1 MILNILSNFTDLS
14 FLSRFLMVAIISGFM
29 PLTAMSFFWF
39 MRQKKQADFE
49 KNLREMGITS
59 SRRVQD
65 TYSFSSY
72 FLPVLFAFF
81 ICLLASSFFIF
92 TEDFAAELKDSLIL
106 AGADY
111 GKEDNSIIINQSLV
125 VLGFAFFGS
134 FIWSAQTIIRRLI
147 AYDLS
152 PSVYYTA
159 GVRILLSCLVALV
172 FSFLLGKTSVFQLD
186 TSIAV
191 IAFLTGMFPQRIL
204 SSMVNFYKDWLNP
217 DELNTDTLSL
227 YKIEG
232 MSLSHKERL
241 EEVGIDNAQNLATA
255 SLTKLLI
262 ETPYEARQVLD
273 WIGQAKLVC
282 YAKKDIEKLRSV
294 GIRSIFDLKKGNKSR
309 VALREIAD
317 SVGITTPLLEVIA
330 EQIESDKGIESL
342 YKFHVNVDDPQKDI
356 SQVEMEEIR
365 EEVKEDF
372 KEDRVNTERINT
384 DINEDNIN
392 TDVNAGAVG

>member
-14 FLSRFLMVAIISGFM
+14 FLSRFLIVAIVSGFM

-39 MRQKKQADFE
+39 MRQKKQQDFE
-49 KNLREMGITS
+49 KNLREMGISS

-65 TYSFSSY
+65 TYSFSNY
-72 FLPVLFAFF
+72 FLPVGFAFL
-81 ICLLASSFFIF
+81 ICLLASAFFVF
-92 TEDFAAELKDSLIL
+92 TEDFAANLKDSLL
-106 AGADY
+106 LTGNDY
-111 GKEDNSIIINQSLV
+111 GSPDNSVIINQSLV

-134 FIWSAQTIIRRLI
+134 FIWSAQQIIRRLI

-152 PSVYYTA
+152 PSVYYSA
-159 GVRILLSCLVALV
+159 GVRIILACLVALV
-172 FSFLLGKTSVFQLD
+172 FSFLLGKTSMFELD

-204 SSMVNFYKDWLNP
+204 SSMINFYKDWLNP

-232 MSLSHKERL
+232 MSLGHKERL

-262 ETPYEARQVLD
+262 ETPYEARQILD

-282 YAKKDIEKLRSV
+282 YAKNDIDKLRSV
-294 GIRSIFDLKKGNKSR
+294 GIRSIFDFKKGNKSR
-309 VALREIAD
+309 VALREISD
-317 SVGITTPLLEVIA
+317 SIGIVSPLLEVIA
-330 EQIESDKGIESL
+330 EQVEADKGIDNL
-342 YKFHVNVDDPQKDI
+342 YKFHVNVDDPNQDI
-356 SQVEMEEIR
+356 PFEEL
-365 EEVKEDF
+365 
-372 KEDRVNTERINT
+372 NT
-384 DINEDNIN
+384 DSDE
-392 TDVNAGAVG
+392 GAVG